1 MTDIIP
7 PVVKVSDKTDNGV
20 VLPPIIKITKL

>member
-7 PVVKVSDKTDNGV
+7 PVVKISDKTANGII
-20 VLPPIIKITKL
+20 LPPVIKITKL